1 MGGRREQIGRICP
14 YCGSIVTY
22 DEYFCRACH
31 KRIFDQNQLD
41 APSTHTPE
49 TYVVGLRRV
58 YFSALLAIIGVGLG
72 QFYNGDTL
80 KGLGFFCAFL
90 FVAFGNL
97 GGSQYHTVLYF
108 AIWIAATCEG
118 IFSSWQINH
127 YKRAFSGKSC
137 FLWAELAFLA
147 LVVLL
152 HFSTGIPTVGY
163 LAKIFPL
170 MNLWMML

>member
-1 MGGRREQIGRICP
+1 MGSRKEQIGRNCP
-14 YCGSIVTY
+14 YCGAVVTY
-22 DEYFCRACH
+22 DEYFCWACH
-31 KRIFDQNQLD
+31 RRLADYDQLD
-41 APSTHTPE
+41 APSTQKHE

-58 YFSALLAIIGVGLG
+58 YFSALLAITGVGLG

-80 KGLGFFCAFL
+80 KGVGFFVAFL

-97 GGSQYHTVLYF
+97 GGTQYHTVLYF
-108 AIWIAATCEG
+108 GIWIAATWEG
-118 IFSSWQINH
+118 IFSSWQINQ
-127 YKRAFSGKSC
+127 YKRAFSGKSY

-152 HFSTGIPTVGY
+152 HFSTGIPTVEY

-170 MNLWMML
+170 MNLWMMM

>member
-1 MGGRREQIGRICP
+1 MGSRKEQIGRNCP
-14 YCGSIVTY
+14 YCGAVVTY

-31 KRIFDQNQLD
+31 RRLADNDQLD
-41 APSTHTPE
+41 APSTQKHE

-58 YFSALLAIIGVGLG
+58 YFSALLAITGVGLG

-80 KGLGFFCAFL
+80 KGVGFFCAFL
-90 FVAFGNL
+90 LVAFGNL

-108 AIWIAATCEG
+108 GIWIAATCEG
-118 IFSSWQINH
+118 IFSSWQINQ
-127 YKRAFSGKSC
+127 YKRAFSGKNY
-137 FLWAELAFLA
+137 FLLAELAFLA

-152 HFSTGIPTVGY
+152 HFSTGIPTVEY

-170 MNLWMML
+170 MNLWMMM